1 MPQNRLL
8 TEFLILCALF
18 GGLYL
23 LNLSLQDSEE
33 VDPTHQS
40 PPSGMFTSPTCL
52 ESCWNELKIGQ
63 ATEADFEQFASQNQS
78 TLIQPGRPH
87 INPDGQITYLFQY
100 YDRNSLI
107 MIFEEGVLN
116 QITLSGDVDLTL
128 RIIFQYIGIPDY
140 ISAINNITFNNGNY
154 YGTLDLYYPQAGYIF
169 SIRVNHIR
177 READRFRICLAQND
191 GVKWVTIL
199 ESGTLATM
207 LESIEI
213 LDGDLTIDESTND
226 QIDHLSEWRGFDCFY
241 QNVNMD

>member
-23 LNLSLQDSEE
+23 FKLSLQDSEE

-40 PPSGMFTSPTCL
+40 PPSGMFTSPSCL
-52 ESCWNELKIGQ
+52 ESCWNELKIGE
-63 ATEADFEQFASQNQS
+63 ATEADLEQFVTQNQS
-78 TLIQPGRPH
+78 ILTQPGRPH
-87 INPDGQITYLFQY
+87 TNAAGQTTYLFQY
-100 YDRNSLI
+100 DDLNSLVL
-107 MIFEEGVLN
+107 IFESGILN

-128 RIIFQYIGIPDY
+128 GTILKSIGDSGY
-140 ISAINNITFNNGNY
+140 VSTINNITFNNGNY
-154 YGTLDLYYPQAGYIF
+154 SGTLDLYYPQAGFVF

-191 GVKWVTIL
+191 TVKWITVL

-207 LESIEI
+207 LESIEM
-213 LDGDLTIDESTND
+213 LGDDSPIDESIGDPIN
-226 QIDHLSEWRGFDCFY
+226 HLSVWRGFDCFY
-241 QNVNMD
+241 QAF